1 MNLKGWLIN
10 TRRVTVD
17 HRNKGW
23 MNKYTVEVVAEGCSE
38 ATFAKVYNC
47 TTWPWKKYPD
57 DEKKVLALVRAP
69 YKVS

>member
-1 MNLKGWLIN
+1 
-10 TRRVTVD
+10 
-17 HRNKGW
+17 